1 MGRNANAHSKRSNPA
16 LWFMGISTAR
26 PQFRASPDCEY
37 LLLVGTRPSPMIR
50 PSRVENRPN
59 GRGRGGVV
67 LTTLGGHEH

>member
-37 LLLVGTRPSPMIR
+37 LLLVGTRTLTMIR
-50 PSRVENRPN
+50 PHLEWRIDPMDGAGAVSC
-59 GRGRGGVV
+59 
-67 LTTLGGHEH
+67 